1 MKKKISANK
10 NSMRPF
16 SSILVDGPE
25 RAAARAMLY
34 PVGFTEADFKKPIIG
49 IASTWSNVTP
59 CNMHIDKLA
68 LEAEKGTNEAGGKAI
83 VFNTITVSDG
93 ISMGSEG
100 MKYSLVSR
108 EVIADSIET
117 VVGCGGMDGY
127 VAIGGCDKNMP
138 GAMICIARMNRPAV
152 FVYGGTILP
161 GCLTNGNVAQTSK
174 SAVSP
179 ISKSAEGGNVE
190 ASAGLETRDT
200 AGLETGAPGKELDVV
215 SVFEAIGQ
223 HAAGRISDEELHAVE
238 SCAIPGAGSC
248 GGMYTANT
256 MASAIEALGMSL
268 PNSSAQNAISPAKLD
283 DCRRAGAAVVNML
296 KQGIKPLD
304 ILTKKAFENAITVVI
319 ALGGSTNAVLHLL
332 AIAHAAKVKL
342 TIDDFTRIGKRVPV
356 LADLKPSGK
365 FSMSALVAIGGIR
378 PLMKTLL
385 DAGLLHGD
393 TLTVTGET
401 MAQTLEGV
409 QPYPTGQTIIRPLD
423 NPIKKDSHLVIFYG
437 NLAPEGAVGKISG
450 KEGLRFAG
458 TARVFNS
465 EESALKAI
473 LDGTIKKGDVVVVRF
488 EGPRGG
494 PGMREMLSP
503 TSAIMGRGL
512 GKDVALIT
520 DGRFSGGSH
529 GFVVGH
535 ITPEAY
541 VGGPIALV
549 KNGDRITID
558 AETRAISLG
567 ISAKELKARRKAWK
581 PMKPRYPR
589 GVLAK
594 YAHTVTSA
602 SEGAVTDA
610 GLKL

>member
-1 MKKKISANK
+1 MKKNKSAD
-10 NSMRPF
+10 SLRPY
-16 SSILVDGPE
+16 SSVLLDGDE

-34 PVGFTEADFKKPIIG
+34 PVGFKDEDFKKPLIG
-49 IASTWSNVTP
+49 VASTWSNVTP

-68 LEAEKGTNEAGGKAI
+68 LESEKGVNDAGGKAI

-117 VVGCGGMDGY
+117 VVGCAGMDGF

-138 GAMICIARMNRPAV
+138 GSLIAIARLNRPAV

-161 GCLTNGNVAQTSK
+161 GCITGD
-174 SAVSP
+174 
-179 ISKSAEGGNVE
+179 
-190 ASAGLETRDT
+190 TR
-200 AGLETGAPGKELDVV
+200 KLDVV
-215 SVFEAIGQ
+215 SVFEAIGA
-223 HAAGRISDEELHAVE
+223 HANKKISDEEFLAVE
-238 SCAIPGAGSC
+238 KCAIPGPGSC

-268 PNSSAQNAISPAKLD
+268 PNSSAQNAISPAKMD
-283 DCRRAGAAVVNML
+283 DCRRAGAAVVDML
-296 KQGIKPLD
+296 RKGIKPLD
-304 ILTKKAFENAITVVI
+304 ILTKKAFENAIAVVI

-342 TIDDFTRIGKRVPV
+342 SLDDFTRVGKRVPV

-365 FSMSALVAIGGIR
+365 HLMSELVAIGGIR
-378 PLMKTLL
+378 PLMKMLL
-385 DAGLLHGD
+385 GKKLLHGD
-393 TLTVTGET
+393 ALTVTGET
-401 MAQTLEGV
+401 MAQTLANV
-409 QPYPTGQTIIRPLD
+409 KPYPAGQTIIKPL
-423 NPIKKDSHLVIFYG
+423 NQPIKKNSHLVILRG
-437 NLAPEGAVGKISG
+437 NLAPEGAVAKITG
-450 KEGLRFAG
+450 KEGLQFTGR
-458 TARVFNS
+458 ARVFNS
-465 EESALKAI
+465 EEAALEKI
-473 LDGTIKKGDVVVVRF
+473 LDGSIVKGDVIVIRY

-503 TSAIMGRGL
+503 TSAIMGKGL

-541 VGGPIALV
+541 VGGPLALV
-549 KNGDRITID
+549 KNGDNITID
-558 AETRAISLG
+558 AEKRELTLEIP
-567 ISAKELKARRKAWK
+567 AKEMATRRKAWK
-581 PMKPRYPR
+581 ALKPRYTR

-594 YAHTVTSA
+594 YASHVTSA
-602 SEGAVTDA
+602 SEGAVTDKD
-610 GLKL
+610 LKL